1 MIYLTEDD
9 SIQMFEN
16 RGFFIMVYAKM
27 LDEIIRKSGLSL
39 RQLTKRCGDLNYEIT
54 PSYISQLKN
63 GKLPPP
69 SEDIS
74 KALAFVCGEKNPM
87 RLVFQGYLE
96 KAPEVIRKYILM
108 SVAVNKHLLKSISQD
123 KEVGAKFEEYIDEL
137 EVLAALDLSAKLIQS
152 INESDVNALIA
163 EINTMSGAVHSIEEE
178 NSENAYFFLRD
189 GSMDPLIP
197 MNAHVKITPTRT
209 ELLKNRDVVAFYPK
223 DNKSPCIRRY
233 FEQNS
238 SIILVPENKDY
249 DIFCF
254 DDMTNFNYLGKVIS
268 FKMNF

>member
-1 MIYLTEDD
+1 
-9 SIQMFEN
+9 
-16 RGFFIMVYAKM
+16 MVYAKM

-74 KALAFVCGEKNPM
+74 KALASVCGEKNPM

-96 KAPEVIRKYILM
+96 KAPDVIKKYILM
-108 SVAVNKHLLKSISQD
+108 SVAVNKQLLKSVSQD
-123 KEVGAKFEEYIDEL
+123 KKVSSEFEEYIDEL
-137 EVLAALDLSAKLIQS
+137 EVLATLDLSAKLIKS
-152 INESDVNALIA
+152 IDESDVNTLIS
-163 EINTMSGAVHSIEEE
+163 EINSLSGAVHKIEEE
-178 NSENAYFFLRD
+178 NSEGSYFFLRD
-189 GSMDPLIP
+189 SSMEPLIP
-197 MNAHVKITPTRT
+197 MNAHVKITPTRK

-223 DNKSPCIRRY
+223 DNKAPFVRRY
-233 FEQNS
+233 YEQNN
-238 SIILVPENKDY
+238 SIILVPENKDH

-254 DDMTNFNYLGKVIS
+254 ENIDSFNYLGKVIS